1 MVLYEMDYSLLEF
14 LSIVSQNLLEDIS
27 IIVAF
32 TVVNIKWIIRIII
45 CILYIISLKSTYGQY
60 PYFGVK
66 CGLELRNL
74 VFDKEL
80 ISRNV
85 I

>member
-1 MVLYEMDYSLLEF
+1 MVLYEMDYSFLEF

-32 TVVNIKWIIRIII
+32 TVMNIKWIIRIII
-45 CILYIISLKSTYGQY
+45 CILYIISFKSTDGQY

-66 CGLELRNL
+66 CVYDLQNPLYVKGI
-74 VFDKEL
+74 KE
-80 ISRNV
+80 RNV